1 MDSMA
6 NITEGLGQPSAVAR
20 ILAGMPRYIPTPTVQ
35 PSHARVFM
43 RDATVAP
50 KDAQYM
56 GDVAPGQTF
65 DIEST
70 PLAGRDVLVG
80 LQSVSPDGTLNPT
93 LLDDLS
99 WQPLN
104 YTPTTATVA
113 GFDAHVPTV
122 TTAPTIAKA
131 ENSDEWIVFT
141 PAPDDNGSTLTGCD
155 LHVQKAADATVFD
168 EWMLLAVSSSHRID
182 QKTYPSK
189 IKYRWR
195 NQSTE
200 DAGNGRGVS
209 AWSPLANAAELG
221 AGTPDPSPST
231 VLPTYDPDPDDSRAG
246 SGHGVIGT

>member
-1 MDSMA
+1 
-6 NITEGLGQPSAVAR
+6 
-20 ILAGMPRYIPTPTVQ
+20 
-35 PSHARVFM
+35 
-43 RDATVAP
+43 
-50 KDAQYM
+50 
-56 GDVAPGQTF
+56 
-65 DIEST
+65 
-70 PLAGRDVLVG
+70 
-80 LQSVSPDGTLNPT
+80 
-93 LLDDLS
+93 
-99 WQPLN
+99 
-104 YTPTTATVA
+104 
-113 GFDAHVPTV
+113 
-122 TTAPTIAKA
+122 
-131 ENSDEWIVFT
+131 
-141 PAPDDNGSTLTGCD
+141 LTGCD

-168 EWMLLAVSSSHRID
+168 EWLLLAVSSSHRID